1 MPKYYGDT
9 WRGVMAVSLTSMRVV
24 LNEPV
29 SVSAEMSKIYV
40 GGTTCYLGRHLVLLN
55 HIVRAFT
62 LLSEAIQFWDILT
75 IASSFV
81 YLKEL
86 VKNIHIG
93 LK

>member
-1 MPKYYGDT
+1 MT
-9 WRGVMAVSLTSMRVV
+9 VSLTSMLVV

-62 LLSEAIQFWDILT
+62 LLSDNPVLRYSHNCVVICVLERTCKKYSYWP
-75 IASSFV
+75 
-81 YLKEL
+81 
-86 VKNIHIG
+86 
-93 LK
+93 